1 MSGLRSDLA
10 RRMTSVLGL
19 IVTVSLPA
27 LAQRGR
33 GQVACAGPDTAGNWY
48 RTQRESLNDS
58 QHNWSDD
65 TLRTTLLRLAGL
77 DEANAL
83 VPQQGWQL
91 TGRSRGASAIGDSSA
106 GRLRALE
113 IAPRGYPFGSKWPTR
128 DVVGAAAAR
137 AVRVIVQRDTGL
149 ERSALRR
156 MMEAGLGAS
165 VPADVAVLE
174 DRVRLRSGRKQL
186 YGIQLL
192 AQAGGA
198 PRPLPIEDSSHVDLR
213 RDAAGLP
220 PLGSAVCAAAKT
232 P

>member
-1 MSGLRSDLA
+1 LA
-10 RRMTSVLGL
+10 
-19 IVTVSLPA
+19 VTVSLPA

-33 GQVACAGPDTAGNWY
+33 GQAACAGPDTAGKWY

-77 DEANAL
+77 DEARAL

-91 TGRSRGASAIGDSSA
+91 TGRSPGASAGDDSTSRRLGA
-106 GRLRALE
+106 LARGR
-113 IAPRGYPFGSKWPTR
+113 GSTWPTR
-128 DVVGAAAAR
+128 DVVGAAGVR
-137 AVRVIVQRDTGL
+137 AVWVIVQRDTGL

-186 YGIQLL
+186 YGTQML
-192 AQAGGA
+192 ADDGG
-198 PRPLPIEDSSHVDLR
+198 PPKPLPIEDSSHVDLR